1 MSTELTIPFTTAS
14 KRIEYVEINLNK
26 EVKDLYIENNK
37 TVMKE
42 TEDDTNKWKGIPCSW
57 TGRIINIVK
66 MPTLPKSI

>member
-42 TEDDTNKWKGIPCSW
+42 TEDDTNKWKGIP
-57 TGRIINIVK
+57 
-66 MPTLPKSI
+66 